1 MTEPLRVIS
10 LGWGVQSFALAAMS
24 ALGELPPVDAAIH
37 ADTTHER
44 SETYA
49 FAARWTPWLEERG
62 VRVVTVKPYRR
73 AEDAVSA
80 SGELMSPAYSAWPN
94 GNPSG
99 MLRRQCTSDWKIMPI
114 RRWVR
119 EHRAGR
125 RTEMLLGITLD
136 EWTRMRT
143 SDVQY
148 IAHRYPFMD
157 FAQPWRRGKA
167 MQWLQDNGLEIPV
180 KSGCVF
186 CPYHDHAT
194 WREIKT
200 GSNGDWQKAIDIDRL
215 IRHKRNG
222 YVCYLHRSLQP
233 LDQVDL
239 RNEQDHGQLELWG
252 EECTGNCFL

>member
-1 MTEPLRVIS
+1 MTEPLRIIS

-24 ALGELPPVDAAIH
+24 ALGVLPPVDAAVH

-49 FAARWTPWLEERG
+49 FAAKWTPWLEARG

-73 AEDAVSA
+73 ATDVLTAK
-80 SGELMSPAYSAWPN
+80 GELMIAAYTTWPD
-94 GNPSG
+94 GKQSG
-99 MLRRQCTSDWKIMPI
+99 MLRRQCTHDWKIMPI
-114 RRWVR
+114 RRWLQANRNKQSV
-119 EHRAGR
+119 
-125 RTEMLLGITLD
+125 EMWLGITLD

-143 SDVQY
+143 SDVRY
-148 IAHRYPFMD
+148 ITHHYPFMD
-157 FAQPWRRGKA
+157 FEQPWRRGKA
-167 MQWLQDNGLEIPV
+167 VQWLQSNGLEIPV

-186 CPYHDHAT
+186 CTYHDLET
-194 WREIKT
+194 WRKIKSC
-200 GSNGDWQKAIDIDRL
+200 GDDWQKALRIDNL
-215 IRHKRNG
+215 IRHKREG

-239 RNEQDHGQLELWG
+239 RNEQDHGQLELWPD